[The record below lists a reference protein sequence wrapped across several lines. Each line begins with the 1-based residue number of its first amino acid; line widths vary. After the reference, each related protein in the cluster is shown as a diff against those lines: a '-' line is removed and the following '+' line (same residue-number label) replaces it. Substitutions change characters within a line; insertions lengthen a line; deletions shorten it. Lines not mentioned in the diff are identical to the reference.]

1 MKHGLSAKA
10 KFILELTAFFV
21 VLAMFIVNVAV
32 KIRKQPQMEP
42 YSYNESDAPRTVA
55 HQTHAVSEWAEG
67 FGPPADAETAAST
80 DRTPTEPVPA
90 PPAQSESASAVRTE
104 PHPQEPSP
112 EYTKAQLQS
121 SMSVTV
127 VRRPEEPLNINTAT
141 LAELMELDGIGE
153 TRGRAIIAYREEHGA
168 FSSADE
174 LLNVR
179 GIGEKT
185 LEKLRAHIT
194 VG

>member
-10 KFILELTAFFV
+10 RFILELSAFIA
-21 VLAMFIVNVAV
+21 VLAMFIANVAV
-32 KIRKQPQMEP
+32 KVQKQPQMEP
-42 YSYNESDAPRTVA
+42 YSYNENDPPRTVA

-67 FGPPADAETAAST
+67 FGPPEDAETAASA
-80 DRTPTEPVPA
+80 DRTPTEPAPM
-90 PPAQSESASAVRTE
+90 PPAQSESGSAVRTE
-104 PHPQEPSP
+104 PHPQNPSP
-112 EYTKAQLQS
+112 EYTNAQLQS

-127 VRRPEEPLNINTAT
+127 VRRPEEPLDINSAT

-168 FSSADE
+168 FSSVDE